1 MLYEDNTDS
10 VAICSISSDN
20 NLSAVYDNGKYQ
32 EWGNYERIMPKW
44 INGIQDNCIYMNDSK
59 YEYCLEL
66 DSGDIYKESYNKTS
80 INPAFGRTSN
90 LTLFEENVYSLKD
103 NQIKVYNN
111 NSGDF
116 VNMIHFGH
124 DVETE
129 SNVSLVSGDIEY
141 PIVIDANNFV
151 LKVMFRTELMF

>member
-1 MLYEDNTDS
+1 MANCAIVGINWGDVGKGRMVDLLTED
-10 VAICSISSDN
+10 
-20 NLSAVYDNGKYQ
+20 YDVVVRFQGGGNAGHTVINELGKFALHLL
-32 EWGNYERIMPKW
+32 P
-44 INGIQDNCIYMNDSK
+44 
-59 YEYCLEL
+59 
-66 DSGDIYKESYNKTS
+66 SGDIYKESYNNTS

-129 SNVSLVSGDIEY
+129 SNVSLVPGDIEY

-151 LKVMFRTELMF
+151 LYNKKDKFVLITKNE